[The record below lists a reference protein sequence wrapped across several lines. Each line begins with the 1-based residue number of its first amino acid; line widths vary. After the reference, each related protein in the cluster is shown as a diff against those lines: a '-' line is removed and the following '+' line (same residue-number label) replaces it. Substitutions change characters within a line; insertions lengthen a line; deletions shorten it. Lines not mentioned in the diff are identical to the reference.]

1 MDIGDE
7 ADGGFCNYANAPKNT
22 VDQDRP

>member
-1 MDIGDE
+1 MDRGDK
-7 ADGGFCNYANAPKNT
+7 ADGGFCNYANAPKNM